1 MCMRNHL
8 NLFPFLFS
16 ALYGAFALYL
26 LLHRSPYAP
35 QNSVQNH
42 HKIAGK

>member
-1 MCMRNHL
+1 MCMRNRL
-8 NLFPFLFS
+8 NLFPFFFS